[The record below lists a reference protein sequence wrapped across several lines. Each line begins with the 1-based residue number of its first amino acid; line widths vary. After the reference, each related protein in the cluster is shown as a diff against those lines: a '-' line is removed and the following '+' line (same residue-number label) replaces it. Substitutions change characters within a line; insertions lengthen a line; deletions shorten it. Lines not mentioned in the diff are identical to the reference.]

1 MPIIDEEGNLEGVIT
16 KKNTVNS
23 LTQSKI
29 KLDEKIK
36 KIFTKDYKK
45 LNLSDPIKYLTR
57 SLIRWN
63 QILVENNK
71 LKKFYLASHNDL
83 LNDYMEKED
92 AMGTQ

>member
-1 MPIIDEEGNLEGVIT
+1 LPIIDEEGNLEGVIT

-36 KIFTKDYKK
+36 KIITIDYKK
-45 LNLSDPIKYLTR
+45 LNLCDPIKYLTR

-71 LKKFYLASHNDL
+71 LKKFFLASHDDL
-83 LNDYMEKED
+83 LNNYMEKED